1 EGDPKM
7 PADVILSGFADE
19 GPVSKRAEEQLA
31 LVRGLGLSH
40 YSLRFVD
47 VGGGVKNAMQ
57 LSDAEVERLRQ
68 LHDEFEVRVSS
79 LGSPIGKVKLL
90 DVDDGTANR
99 YVPFDRY
106 LREEV
111 ARAVELARAFD
122 TRLIR

>member
-1 EGDPKM
+1 MPSPWAGCRRGAIRTAATRSSPTERWSSRPSSRARLSTHPAEGDPKM

-68 LHDEFEVRVSS
+68 
-79 LGSPIGKVKLL
+79 
-90 DVDDGTANR
+90 
-99 YVPFDRY
+99 
-106 LREEV
+106 
-111 ARAVELARAFD
+111 
-122 TRLIR
+122 